1 MKPKHDD
8 WSCDPRKWSFDKLR
22 LERKNGMPAVVAEW
36 DRRMA
41 EAEAAPNEKE
51 SAMKTKYDDWSCDPS
66 KWSWDKLRRE
76 RKNGMPAV
84 VEEWDRRMAEA
95 EAAPNE

>member
-1 MKPKHDD
+1 MTPKHDD

-41 EAEAAPNEKE
+41 EAEAA
-51 SAMKTKYDDWSCDPS
+51 SASSNHETP
-66 KWSWDKLRRE
+66 R
-76 RKNGMPAV
+76 
-84 VEEWDRRMAEA
+84 
-95 EAAPNE
+95 